1 MAWPGHGVVRPWRGP
16 ADLDAVA
23 GREPVEVGEEAVEQA
38 GGPRRAQG
46 VAQAREARHL
56 AAEAGDSDDSDSDD
70 SDDSDEW

>member
-1 MAWPGHGVVRPWRGP
+1 MAWFGSWH
-16 ADLDAVA
+16 LDAVA

-56 AAEAGDSDDSDSDD
+56 AAEAGDSDDSEDSDSD
-70 SDDSDEW
+70 GSDDGEEG